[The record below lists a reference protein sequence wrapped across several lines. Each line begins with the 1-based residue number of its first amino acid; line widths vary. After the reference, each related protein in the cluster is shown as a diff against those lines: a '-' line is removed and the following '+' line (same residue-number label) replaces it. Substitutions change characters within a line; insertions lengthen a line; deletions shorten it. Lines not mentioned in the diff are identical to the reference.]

1 MVYLKVIVDKRSK
14 GIMKRRISE
23 NRLGIFLMFAY
34 MVSYLTRINFGA
46 VIIEMVSATGFTKTQ
61 LSAAVTGS
69 FITYGAG
76 QIISGFFGDKI
87 QPRRLVFIGLVTTV
101 AMNFLIPFCPNP
113 VMMTALWC
121 VNGMAQ
127 AFMWPPIVKLMA
139 SLLSTEDYNRASATV
154 SFGSAGGT
162 ILIYLLSP
170 LIIELLSWKGVFW
183 FSAAC
188 GALMAVIWI
197 NLCPEIALTAKARQ
211 EKRVPVAK
219 VMLSPM
225 MAAILLAIVLQGML
239 RDGVTTWM
247 PTFVSETFDLG
258 NSVAILTGVLLP
270 IFTVLSIRVSSKI
283 YAKAFTNALT
293 CSGVIFGAGAAF
305 ALMLFFSTGKSAILS
320 VLFIALLSACMHG
333 VNFMLIC
340 IVPAFFKYTGCV
352 SLISGILNAFVY
364 IGSAASTY
372 GIAVLTENI
381 GWKNTVGIW
390 FIVAAVGTAACLVCV
405 PAWRR
410 FTAKK

>member
-1 MVYLKVIVDKRSK
+1 
-14 GIMKRRISE
+14 MKHRISD

-61 LSAAVTGS
+61 LSAVVTGS

-76 QIISGFFGDKI
+76 QVISGFFGDKI
-87 QPRRLVFIGLVTTV
+87 QPRRLVFIGLCVTV
-101 AMNFLIPFCPNP
+101 LMNFLVPFCPNP
-113 VMMTALWC
+113 AIMTALWC

-127 AFMWPPIVKLMA
+127 AFMWPPVVKLMA

-170 LIIELLSWKGVFW
+170 LIIELLSWKAVFW
-183 FSAAC
+183 FSAVC
-188 GALMAVIWI
+188 GAVMAVIWI
-197 NLCPEIALTAKARQ
+197 NLCPEIALTAKVRQ
-211 EKRVPVAK
+211 EKNVPVAK

-225 MAAILLAIVLQGML
+225 MVAILLAIVLQGML

-247 PTFVSETFDLG
+247 PTFVSETFNLG
-258 NSVAILTGVLLP
+258 SSVSILTGVLLP

-283 YAKAFTNALT
+283 YAKVFTNALT
-293 CSGVIFGAGAAF
+293 CSGVIFGAGATF
-305 ALMLFFSTGKSAILS
+305 ALMLFLFTGKSAILS

-372 GIAVLTENI
+372 GIAVLTESI
-381 GWKNTVGIW
+381 GWKLTVGIW
-390 FIVAAVGTAACLVCV
+390 FIVAAVGTASCLVCV
-405 PAWRR
+405 PAWKR